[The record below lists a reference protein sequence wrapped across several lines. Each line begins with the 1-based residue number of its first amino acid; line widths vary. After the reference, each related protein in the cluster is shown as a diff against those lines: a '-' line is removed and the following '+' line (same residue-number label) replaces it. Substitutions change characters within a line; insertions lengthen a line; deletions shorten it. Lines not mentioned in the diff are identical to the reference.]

1 MFVKPF
7 RVKTNTRIRGS
18 ERKDLR
24 SKIESTF
31 QSYEFQESISS
42 IISNKDEI
50 NVIKVFTQ
58 K

>member
-18 ERKDLR
+18 ERKELR
-24 SKIESTF
+24 SKIQSAF
-31 QSYEFQESISS
+31 QSYEFEEPITS
-42 IISNKDEI
+42 IISNKDDI
-50 NVIKVFTQ
+50 NVLKLFTH